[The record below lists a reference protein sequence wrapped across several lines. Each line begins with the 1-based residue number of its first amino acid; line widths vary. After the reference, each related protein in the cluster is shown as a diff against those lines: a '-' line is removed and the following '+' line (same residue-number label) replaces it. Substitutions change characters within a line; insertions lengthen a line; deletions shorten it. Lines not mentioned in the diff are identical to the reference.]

1 MVTVRFRSKFKT
13 KLKIDC
19 FTNKVGKNFQYF
31 VRVFNKTI
39 IPLAPVGCEMIIAN
53 STLSAKINPQ
63 KIPRRI
69 SEPQKFPES
78 ADITRKNPDLNKS
91 TTQKILAKFS
101 RPN

>member
-1 MVTVRFRSKFKT
+1 MVTVRFCSKFKN

-31 VRVFNKTI
+31 ERVFNKTI
-39 IPLAPVGCEMIIAN
+39 IPLAPAGCEMIIAN
-53 STLSAKINPQ
+53 STLRAKINPQ

-78 ADITRKNPDLNKS
+78 TDITRKNPDLNKS
-91 TTQKILAKFS
+91 TTQKILAKFF